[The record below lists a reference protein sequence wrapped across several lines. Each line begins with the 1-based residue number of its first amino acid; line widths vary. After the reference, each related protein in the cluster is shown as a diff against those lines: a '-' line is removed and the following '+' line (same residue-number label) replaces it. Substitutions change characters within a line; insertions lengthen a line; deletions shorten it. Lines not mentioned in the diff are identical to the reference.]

1 MGEASATIRG
11 AGAAPPWR
19 RLALAVLL
27 LCLACVASAQQGT
40 RVGYVD
46 MKRVL
51 DAAPQLAA
59 GRAAIAAE
67 FAERDAALKAQTTR
81 LEEMESAFRREGDL
95 LPADA
100 ADSRRREIDALRRG
114 IERARERMRD
124 ELKTRSEDELNRRWP
139 EVQDAIINYARA
151 NGIDLVVQSP
161 VIYASATIDITD
173 AVIDELTRQ
182 SADATASA
190 PR

>member
-1 MGEASATIRG
+1 MRGSSATSRG
-11 AGAAPPWR
+11 RRVAP
-19 RLALAVLL
+19 ALLRLL
-27 LCLACVASAQQGT
+27 LAALLCVCSGAPAQGT

-59 GRAAIAAE
+59 GREAIARE
-67 FAERDAALKAQTTR
+67 FADRDAALKAQTER
-81 LEEMESAFRREGDL
+81 LAALEAAYRREGDL
-95 LPADA
+95 LPADQA
-100 ADSRRREIDALRRG
+100 EARRREIDTLRRG
-114 IERARERMRD
+114 IERARERMRE

-139 EVQDAIINYARA
+139 EIQDTIIEYARA

-161 VIYASATIDITD
+161 VLYASATIDLTD
-173 AVIDELTRQ
+173 AIIEELRRQ
-182 SADATASA
+182 AAATAATGA